1 MVQSMAK
8 EEFVFE
14 KLKELDYEGLILVAK
29 VLDFTEQDIGNKNTT
44 FSVFKVIWKYL
55 SSTENETPEGKAIF
69 EKLEKLFKDQ
79 IYLQKM
85 NNLNWKILPHHL
97 TKTTLKIILKGTR
110 YPAALKKSSLPED
123 GFQTLKI
130 LKNSKLMENRNS
142 WSKRQVDIV
151 QLSISLRIYMEGKSY
166 LTLVSMSKI
175 LRSHFGEPNATT
187 LFSELSNVKQTQ
199 NEPAQEL

>member
-85 NNLNWKILPHHL
+85 NNLNWKILLHHL
-97 TKTTLKIILKGTR
+97 TIILKGTR
-110 YPAALKKSSLPED
+110 YPVALKKSSLPED
-123 GFQTLKI
+123 GFQTLKM

-199 NEPAQEL
+199 NESAQEL